1 MNNQVVKSASRNFYA
16 VKVNARGVKQAF
28 AFASV
33 DERNKWME
41 RHEGSK
47 KASAVEVYGIL
58 KRQHN
63 ELVLANKN
71 NRVYCVPEDKFNS
84 NKGHRVVFS

>member
-1 MNNQVVKSASRNFYA
+1 
-16 VKVNARGVKQAF
+16 
-28 AFASV
+28 
-33 DERNKWME
+33 ME